1 MSDMMEALKGKKTY
15 LVAIIASA
23 GLFCEMAGIATMPQ
37 GFYEFLGFGGLAAV
51 RAGMKN
57 KK

>member
-1 MSDMMEALKGKKTY
+1 MEALKGKKTY